1 MVRTLKELWMKLL
14 RYMVS
19 GQEGWAYQNP
29 STESWHGKTQH
40 NPDFPGTLD
49 DLIAKGRAAID
60 AAVAGAMADA
70 PVVDL
75 AAVELLAPVGR
86 PPKIICV
93 GLNYRDHTAESG
105 FQQPDYPTM
114 FSRFNTSV
122 IPHGAPLMH
131 THLSDTLDFEGE
143 LVLVIG
149 KRGRNIRKDVALAHV
164 LAYSIF
170 NDASV
175 RAYQFKSPQWMM
187 GKNFDGTGAFGPWL
201 VTADELPPGARGLLL
216 ETRLN
221 GQTVQSANTNDMV
234 FDIETLIATISEGIT
249 LEPGDLIVSGTPS
262 GIGHAR
268 TPPLYMQPGDVCEI
282 QIEGIGLL
290 RNPVQRFVESAVSN
304 P

>member
-1 MVRTLKELWMKLL
+1 MKLL
-14 RYMVS
+14 RFMAF
-19 GQEGWAYQNP
+19 GKEGWAFQNP
-29 STESWHGKTQH
+29 VTGSWHGKTQLSS
-40 NPDFPGTLD
+40 DFPGTLD
-49 DLIAKGRAAID
+49 DLIARGRTAID
-60 AAVAGAMADA
+60 AAVEGEMSDA
-70 PVVDL
+70 PVLDL
-75 AAVELLAPVGR
+75 ASIELLAPVGK

-122 IPHGAPLMH
+122 IAHGAPLMH

-149 KRGRNIRKDVALAHV
+149 KGGRNIRKDDALAHV

-187 GKNFDGTGAFGPWL
+187 GKNFDGTGAFGPWM
-201 VTADELPPGARGLLL
+201 VTADELPPGARGLML

-221 GQTVQSANTNDMV
+221 GKTVQSANTNDMV

-249 LEPGDLIVSGTPS
+249 LEPGDLIVTGTPS

-268 TPPLYMQPGDVCEI
+268 TPPLYMKPGDVCEV
-282 QIEGIGLL
+282 QIDGIGLL
-290 RNPVQRFVESAVSN
+290 HNPVRSFSESAGATQ
-304 P
+304 